1 MQKTQGCSANWQTL
15 QATKTTNTTHR
26 RAKGPKGCTLHHQS
40 AQGCSANSASNAPK
54 ALHQPPAERPG
65 LLGKY
70 RKRLSLSS
78 IISISLWPGPNCK
91 KIVLANGI
99 CECLLG
105 PVALI
110 MMMTMMVMTLGPWG
124 LDARKRASAPPT
136 AAAKS
141 LSVSRRHPCDKRTLI
156 TYHPTAQTQQ
166 TPWARGRASWFVP
179 CALCLV
185 TRGSDSEV

>member
-54 ALHQPPAERPG
+54 ALHQP

-78 IISISLWPGPNCK
+78 LSLFGLDLIARKLFW
-91 KIVLANGI
+91 LMAFANA
-99 CECLLG
+99 CSDLG